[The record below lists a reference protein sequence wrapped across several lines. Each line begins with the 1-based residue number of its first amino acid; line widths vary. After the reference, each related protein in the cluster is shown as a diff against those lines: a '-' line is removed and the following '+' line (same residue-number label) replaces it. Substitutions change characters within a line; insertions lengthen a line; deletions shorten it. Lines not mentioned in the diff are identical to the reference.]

1 MFKFIETYCL
11 EIFKDTPSEY
21 EHFDYILTQL
31 SNWQALSASLMHQ
44 MNHRSVNLLLL
55 KFIEKGMHGTV
66 PLMSNHHMDKRQ
78 FYQINKQFVRKME
91 KHLGVFQQF

>member
-21 EHFDYILTQL
+21 EHFDYILTQF

-55 KFIEKGMHGTV
+55 KFIEKAMHGTV

-78 FYQINKQFVRKME
+78 FYQISKGLF
-91 KHLGVFQQF
+91 LF